1 MGLDAAGRS
10 KVRAAEAVNL
20 VPVLA
25 ALGDESRLQIVRKL
39 CRSGPLSITKLAE
52 GADISRQAVTKH
64 LHALHGAG
72 LVRSERRSRERIW
85 RLEPKRIEEVLRHLA
100 RISAQ
105 WDDALSR
112 LRSAV
117 ED

>member
-1 MGLDAAGRS
+1 MNVA
-10 KVRAAEAVNL
+10 
-20 VPVLA
+20 PILA

-39 CRSGPLSITKLAE
+39 CKGGPLSTTRLAE

-64 LHALHGAG
+64 LHALNKAG
-72 LVRSERRSRERIW
+72 LVRSERHSRERIW
-85 RLEPKRIEEVLRHLA
+85 KLEPKRIDEVRRYLA
-100 RISAQ
+100 HISAQ

-112 LRSAV
+112 LESAV

>member
-1 MGLDAAGRS
+1 MS
-10 KVRAAEAVNL
+10 L

-25 ALGDESRLQIVRKL
+25 ALGDETRLQIVRKL

-64 LHALHGAG
+64 LHALQDAG
-72 LVRSERRSRERIW
+72 LVRSQRRSRERIW
-85 RLEPKRIEEVLRHLA
+85 RLEPKRIDDVRRYLA

-105 WDDALSR
+105 WDDALNR
-112 LRSAV
+112 LKSAV

>member
-1 MGLDAAGRS
+1 MSVA
-10 KVRAAEAVNL
+10 
-20 VPVLA
+20 PILA

-39 CRSGPLSITKLAE
+39 CHGGPLSITKLAE

-64 LHALHGAG
+64 LHALHKAG

-85 RLEPKRIEEVLRHLA
+85 RLEPKRIERVRRYLA
-100 RISAQ
+100 QISEQ
-105 WDDALSR
+105 WDDAISR

-117 ED
+117 EE